1 MNIIGVLSV
10 ITFKTIST
18 IRDKKK
24 RLTIMKTV
32 NKQCLLDTP
41 RTERVSDKTWQVIVR
56 TRRP

>member
-24 RLTIMKTV
+24 RLTIIISKAQAFRSECV
-32 NKQCLLDTP
+32 PKKNICCGYSKEP
-41 RTERVSDKTWQVIVR
+41 S
-56 TRRP
+56 